1 MRSPGA
7 GRMQEMPKE
16 VLVMAANPQTLKQ
29 YLHALADELPDTA
42 TTDEALYHLELR
54 RDIEAG
60 LADCEAGRTVPHEV
74 VLRRYG
80 LSE

>member
-1 MRSPGA
+1 
-7 GRMQEMPKE
+7 
-16 VLVMAANPQTLKQ
+16 MAAAALSLKQ
-29 YLHALADELPDTA
+29 YLHMLADELPETA

-60 LADCEAGRTVPHEV
+60 LADCEAGRSVPHEV

-80 LSE
+80 LTD

>member
-1 MRSPGA
+1 
-7 GRMQEMPKE
+7 MPKE
-16 VLVMAANPQTLKQ
+16 APIMAAAVQSLKQ
-29 YLHALADELPDTA
+29 YLHTLADELPETA

-74 VLRRYG
+74 VLQRYG

>member
-1 MRSPGA
+1 
-7 GRMQEMPKE
+7 
-16 VLVMAANPQTLKQ
+16 MATANPQSLKQ
-29 YLHALADELPDTA
+29 YLHALADDLPETA
-42 TTDEALYHLELR
+42 TTEEALYHLELR

-74 VLRRYG
+74 LLQRYG

>member
-1 MRSPGA
+1 
-7 GRMQEMPKE
+7 
-16 VLVMAANPQTLKQ
+16 MAAAAQSLKQ
-29 YLHALADELPDTA
+29 YLHTLADELPDTA

-60 LADCEAGRTVPHEV
+60 LADCEAGRTVPHEA

>member
-1 MRSPGA
+1 
-7 GRMQEMPKE
+7 
-16 VLVMAANPQTLKQ
+16 MAAAAQSLKQ
-29 YLHALADELPDTA
+29 YLHTLADELPETA